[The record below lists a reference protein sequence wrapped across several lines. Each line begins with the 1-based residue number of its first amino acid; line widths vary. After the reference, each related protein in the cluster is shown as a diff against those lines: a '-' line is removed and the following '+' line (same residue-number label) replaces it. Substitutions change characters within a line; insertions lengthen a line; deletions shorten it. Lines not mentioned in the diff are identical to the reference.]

1 MKVVISGSRS
11 CTDEKLIEEA
21 IQEGI
26 KELDITPTV
35 FIHGD
40 AVGVDKIS
48 GKICERLGFTVVKY
62 PAKWKDVKGKPASEI
77 KENKFGKYWVKAG
90 FDRNQVMADN
100 ADALI
105 AIDLGTSG
113 TMDMITRAKKAG
125 LKVYVYS
132 PEQEE
137 CFGFDF

>member
-1 MKVVISGSRS
+1 MRIIVAGSRS
-11 CTDEKLIEEA
+11 CKDEAIIEEA
-21 IQEGI
+21 IQEGL

-48 GKICERLGFTVVKY
+48 GKICERLGFTVIKY
-62 PAKWKDVKGKPASEI
+62 PAKWKDIKGKPESEI
-77 KENKFGKYWVKAG
+77 KSNNYGKYWVKAG
-90 FDRNQVMADN
+90 FARNQLMADN

-105 AIDLGTSG
+105 AINLGTGG
-113 TMDMITRAKKAG
+113 TDDIIARAKKAG

-132 PEQEE
+132 PEEEE